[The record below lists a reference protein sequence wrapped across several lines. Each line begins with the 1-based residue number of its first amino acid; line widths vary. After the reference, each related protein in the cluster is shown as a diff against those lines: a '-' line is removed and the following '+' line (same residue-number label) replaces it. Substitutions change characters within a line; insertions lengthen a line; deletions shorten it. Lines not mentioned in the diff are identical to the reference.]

1 MNKPDRCEMH
11 TYAGTAGV
19 CEERHASGKFA
30 RREKCISGMDVCAE
44 KRSGRAAFRESR
56 LRCCGR
62 LTRLLAVV
70 LLLPALLLGACTMD
84 KADNGKVRDLEFTVI
99 GEGDAPQ
106 ELKDLI
112 AQKKT
117 QPFKLT
123 YSDDQNLYIV
133 IGYGPQSTGGYSI
146 TVEELY
152 LTENSIFFNTEL
164 KGPAKG
170 EPAAPETSYPLVIVK
185 TEYLEDPVV
194 FD

>member
-1 MNKPDRCEMH
+1 MNIPDRSELR
-11 TYAGTAGV
+11 TYAEAEGI
-19 CEERHASGKFA
+19 CEERLVSRKNGCGEKRDSGK
-30 RREKCISGMDVCAE
+30 DVCAE
-44 KRSGRAAFRESR
+44 KRADRAAVRGNCLWRVCR
-56 LRCCGR
+56 LI
-62 LTRLLAVV
+62 RLLAAV
-70 LLLPALLLGACTMD
+70 LLLPALLLCACTMD
-84 KADNGKVRDLEFTVI
+84 KTDNGKVRDLEFTVI

-106 ELKDLI
+106 ELQDLI
-112 AQKKT
+112 AQKKA

-133 IGYGPQSTGGYSI
+133 VGYGPQSTGGYSI

-152 LTENSIFFNTEL
+152 LTENSIFINTEL

-170 EPAAPETSYPLVIVK
+170 EPAAPETSYPVVVVK